1 MQHPAAQV
9 TTEAPRAPAS
19 SGGTP
24 ALALAAVQPFAE
36 RVRVLGHPIR
46 LLILDRLQSGGAMPV
61 HRLIT
66 ALDVTALSQGA
77 LSQHLARMRQAGL
90 LAAQRHGHE
99 VWYAVTDPHAL
110 TILNCIQAK
119 LRRTPTSA

>member
-1 MQHPAAQV
+1 MQHPAAQGISLTPPV
-9 TTEAPRAPAS
+9 PTTSDGPP
-19 SGGTP
+19 P
-24 ALALAAVQPFAE
+24 LALAAVRPFAE
-36 RVRVLGHPIR
+36 RLRVLGHPVR

-61 HRLIT
+61 HRLVT
-66 ALDVTALSQGA
+66 ALGDTALSQAA

-99 VWYAVTDPHAL
+99 VWYAVADPHAL

-119 LRRTPTSA
+119 LRRT